1 MIKNEP
7 NHRSNE
13 TLIEGFKTTKIN
25 SSTKGPACR
34 QAGMVKYQLINIDL
48 NR

>member
-34 QAGMVKYQLINIDL
+34 LPVGRQGRQE
-48 NR
+48 